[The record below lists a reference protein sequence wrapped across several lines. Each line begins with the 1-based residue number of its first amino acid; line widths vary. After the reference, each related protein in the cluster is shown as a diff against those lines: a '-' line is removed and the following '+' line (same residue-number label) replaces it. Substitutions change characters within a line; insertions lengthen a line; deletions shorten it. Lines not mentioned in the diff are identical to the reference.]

1 MKKKKKHIHS
11 GVSQSQ
17 MIYFATAVFHRL
29 LVARELGTWECLETN
44 WVCVFVKQI
53 IQFKG
58 QRLNSVH

>member
-1 MKKKKKHIHS
+1 
-11 GVSQSQ
+11 

-58 QRLNSVH
+58 Q